1 MLIKQIVIRK
11 KAQEIEK
18 KSPYILLFHCSGLTS
33 RQWRQLKNLLC
44 AFRGRTLFRPNY
56 KRKLPHKNKQG
67 GFIEQLASSAG
78 PTCILYLTK
87 EAPDNTWSQ
96 LLPLASYNQNL
107 VLLYGQ
113 LQSTLV
119 NHMDIKK
126 AANLEITSVFQQL
139 FELIFYPYNSL
150 CFCLN
155 KPIYAL
161 PTIQEKTQGGL
172 LSHQKITNHLITNT
186 NS

>member
-44 AFRGRTLFRPNY
+44 AFRGRTLFQPNY
-56 KRKLPHKNKQG
+56 KGKLPHKNKQG
-67 GFIEQLASSAG
+67 GFIEQLAYSAG

-87 EAPDNTWSQ
+87 ETADNTNNNTNTWLQ
-96 LLPLASYNQNL
+96 LLQPKYNQNL

-113 LQSTLV
+113 LQSTLI

-150 CFCLN
+150 SSCLN
-155 KPIYAL
+155 KPIYAS
-161 PTIQEKTQGGL
+161 PYKTQRERI
-172 LSHQKITNHLITNT
+172 ST
-186 NS
+186 

>member
-33 RQWRQLKNLLC
+33 RQWRQLKNLLF
-44 AFRGRTLFRPNY
+44 AFRGRTLFQPNY
-56 KRKLPHKNKQG
+56 KGKLPHKNKQG
-67 GFIEQLASSAG
+67 GFIEQLAYSAG

-87 EAPDNTWSQ
+87 ETADNTNNNTNTWLQ
-96 LLPLASYNQNL
+96 LLQPKYNQNL

-139 FELIFYPYNSL
+139 FELIFYPYNSFQFML
-150 CFCLN
+150 HHTRRN
-155 KPIYAL
+155 
-161 PTIQEKTQGGL
+161 E
-172 LSHQKITNHLITNT
+172 SE
-186 NS
+186 

>member
-44 AFRGRTLFRPNY
+44 AFRGRTLFQPNY
-56 KRKLPHKNKQG
+56 KHKCPQKNKQDG
-67 GFIEQLASSAG
+67 KQGVFIEQLAYSAG

-96 LLPLASYNQNL
+96 LLQPKYNQNL

-126 AANLEITSVFQQL
+126 AANLEITPVFQQL

-150 CFCLN
+150 CLCLN
-155 KPIYAL
+155 KPIHAS
-161 PTIQEKTQGGL
+161 PTRRKEGEDARKVT
-172 LSHQKITNHLITNT
+172 
-186 NS
+186 

>member
-44 AFRGRTLFRPNY
+44 AFRGRTLFQPNY
-56 KRKLPHKNKQG
+56 KAKLPDKNKQG
-67 GFIEQLASSAG
+67 GFIEQLAYSAG

-96 LLPLASYNQNL
+96 LLPSASYNQNL
-107 VLLYGQ
+107 VLLYAQ

-126 AANLEITSVFQQL
+126 AANLEITAVFQQL

-150 CFCLN
+150 SSCLN
-155 KPIYAL
+155 KPIYAS
-161 PTIQEKTQGGL
+161 PTIQKKTQGGL
-172 LSHQKITNHLITNT
+172 LNHQRITT
-186 NS
+186 